1 MRIIPDPPP
10 RGDPDPDAPAVPAPG
25 RSAPGRTTAPAAASP
40 ATGPGGW
47 PGSELLDAPET
58 ARALLA
64 AWSGDAL
71 TIAPSPPGAGKT
83 RLVVLLAAVLAEQA
97 GMRVGVAAQTRAQAE
112 QIARRTGKHTGR
124 AQLMWP
130 VGHPLPDTGRVPA
143 VAGQGAGFPGSGG
156 GILIGTTARWLLC
169 EPHRHSCDLMLVDEA
184 WQATYADVCALGAFA
199 PQLVCVG
206 DPGQIDP
213 VVTGTVSR
221 WQDDPQGPQVP
232 APVALAA
239 AYPGAVTWIRLPDT
253 WRLGPATTR
262 LIQPAY
268 YPGMPF
274 GSRRPDEHVSGPAGP
289 LPEISRRTVRVT
301 RGYSDP
307 ALARACAARARELLD
322 GHVLVTRDGS
332 RPLAAGDIAVV
343 TPHVSQASAVRALL
357 SDTGVPVGTA
367 NQLQGQEYSAVVAL
381 HPLAGYRNTGSDFAT
396 QPGRACVAFSRHR
409 SHLTVIIDPQAT
421 RIRGAERTL
430 LTRLMDEPEL

>member
-1 MRIIPDPPP
+1 MRIIPDQPA
-10 RGDPDPDAPAVPAPG
+10 RGDPEPGAPV
-25 RSAPGRTTAPAAASP
+25 SASGQAAADGTTAPAAASP
-40 ATGPGGW
+40 AAVAGLL

-83 RLVVLLAAVLAEQA
+83 RLVVLLAAALAERA

-112 QIARRTGKHTGR
+112 QIARRTGKYTGR

-143 VAGQGAGFPGSGG
+143 VTGQGAGFPGSAG

-169 EPHRHSCDLMLVDEA
+169 EPHRHSCDLMLIDEA

-199 PQLVCVG
+199 PQIVCVG
-206 DPGQIDP
+206 DPGQINP
-213 VVTGTVSR
+213 VVTGAVSR

-232 APVALAA
+232 APDALAA
-239 AYPGAVTWIRLPDT
+239 AYPGEVTWIQLPDT

-289 LPEISRRTVRVT
+289 LPEITRRAVRV
-301 RGYSDP
+301 RRDYRDP
-307 ALARACAARARELLD
+307 ALAWACAARARELLD
-322 GHVLVTRDGS
+322 GHLLVTQDGT

-357 SDTGVPVGTA
+357 SGTGVPVGTA
-367 NQLQGQEYSAVVAL
+367 NQLQGQEYPAVVAL
-381 HPLAGYRNTGSDFAT
+381 HPLAGYRDHGSDFAT

-409 SHLTVIIDPQAT
+409 SHLTVIIDPQAA
-421 RIRGAERTL
+421 RVPGADRTL

>member
-1 MRIIPDPPP
+1 MRIIPARPPDGGP
-10 RGDPDPDAPAVPAPG
+10 EAGATAEPAPG
-25 RSAPGRTTAPAAASP
+25 QTADGGTAAPAAPP
-40 ATGPGGW
+40 AARW

-64 AWSGDAL
+64 AWSGDPL

-83 RLVVLLAAVLAEQA
+83 RLVVLLAVALAERA

-112 QIARRTGKHTGR
+112 QIARRTAEHTGR

-130 VGHPLPDTGRVPA
+130 AAHPLPDTGRVPA
-143 VAGQGAGFPGSGG
+143 ITGQSAGFPASRG

-184 WQATYADVCALGAFA
+184 WQATHADVRALGAFA

-213 VVTGTVSR
+213 VVTGAVSR
-221 WQDDPQGPQVP
+221 WQNDPQGPQVP
-232 APVALAA
+232 APDALAA

-274 GSRRPDEHVSGPAGP
+274 GSRRPAEHVSGPAGP
-289 LPEISRRTVRVT
+289 LPEITGRAVRVS
-301 RGYSDP
+301 RGYNDP

-322 GHVLVTRDGS
+322 HHVLVTQGGT
-332 RPLAAGDIAVV
+332 RPLEAGDIAVV

-357 SDTGVPVGTA
+357 AGTGVPVGTA
-367 NQLQGQEYSAVVAL
+367 NQLQGQEYPAVVAL
-381 HPLAGYRNTGSDFAT
+381 HPLAGYRDNGSDFAT
-396 QPGRACVAFSRHR
+396 QPGRACVAFTRHR
-409 SHLTVIIDPQAT
+409 SHLTVIIDPLAAQVPD
-421 RIRGAERTL
+421 AERTL
-430 LTRLMDEPEL
+430 LPRLMDEPEL